1 MTRGRILPTRSLFVI
16 TNTNVRTRAKRP
28 NSRSPRRRPSILPPA
43 PSGSLSARQTDRQ
56 TDTERERER
65 ESVLCAE
72 NKDYY
77 KHKQRARRGFLFVA
91 GHETR
96 NAKEPRVEIGRR
108 RARRGRRILFCPKD
122 THTRRERE
130 RERERERFDSRFD
143 FDFPRE
149 KERERERRAR
159 GTNRK
164 WRSLPSTSTT
174 SRTQSLS
181 SPTRRSN
188 T

>member
-1 MTRGRILPTRSLFVI
+1 MTRVRILPPRSLFVI
-16 TNTNVRTRAKRP
+16 TNTNARTRAKRP

-130 RERERERFDSRFD
+130 RERERDLIRDSILISRG
-143 FDFPRE
+143 R
-149 KERERERRAR
+149 KRERERGARAVR
-159 GTNRK
+159 IGNGARYPQRLRHHEHK
-164 WRSLPSTSTT
+164 V
-174 SRTQSLS
+174 
-181 SPTRRSN
+181 
-188 T
+188 

>member
-1 MTRGRILPTRSLFVI
+1 MTRVRILPPRSLFVI
-16 TNTNVRTRAKRP
+16 TNTNARTRAKRP

-43 PSGSLSARQTDRQ
+43 PSGSLSARQTDTQ
-56 TDTERERER
+56 THRERER

-108 RARRGRRILFCPKD
+108 ARRGRRILFCPKD

-130 RERERERFDSRFD
+130 RERERDLIRDSILISRG
-143 FDFPRE
+143 R
-149 KERERERRAR
+149 KRERERGARAVR
-159 GTNRK
+159 IGNGARYPQRLRHHEHK
-164 WRSLPSTSTT
+164 V
-174 SRTQSLS
+174 
-181 SPTRRSN
+181 
-188 T
+188 

>member
-1 MTRGRILPTRSLFVI
+1 MTRVRILPPRSLFVI
-16 TNTNVRTRAKRP
+16 TNTNARTRAKRP

-43 PSGSLSARQTDRQ
+43 PSGSLSARQTDTQ
-56 TDTERERER
+56 TQRERER

-72 NKDYY
+72 RKDYY
-77 KHKQRARRGFLFVA
+77 KHKQRERRGFLFVA

-122 THTRRERE
+122 THARAE

-149 KERERERRAR
+149 RREREREARAR
-159 GTNRK
+159 YE
-164 WRSLPSTSTT
+164 
-174 SRTQSLS
+174 
-181 SPTRRSN
+181 
-188 T
+188 

>member
-1 MTRGRILPTRSLFVI
+1 MTRVRILPPRSLFVI
-16 TNTNVRTRAKRP
+16 TNTNARTRAKRP

-43 PSGSLSARQTDRQ
+43 PSGSLSARQTDTQ
-56 TDTERERER
+56 TQRERER

-72 NKDYY
+72 RKDYY
-77 KHKQRARRGFLFVA
+77 KHKQRERRGFLFVA

-108 RARRGRRILFCPKD
+108 ARRGRRILFCPKD
-122 THTRRERE
+122 THARAERE
-130 RERERERFDSRFD
+130 RESDLIRDSILISRGRE
-143 FDFPRE
+143 E
-149 KERERERRAR
+149 KERERRAR

>member
-43 PSGSLSARQTDRQ
+43 PSGSLSARQTDRHRH
-56 TDTERERER
+56 RERER

-122 THTRRERE
+122 THARAERERESDLIRDSILISRGRKRERE
-130 RERERERFDSRFD
+130 RGA
-143 FDFPRE
+143 
-149 KERERERRAR
+149 RAVR
-159 GTNRK
+159 IGNGARYPQRLRHHEHK
-164 WRSLPSTSTT
+164 V
-174 SRTQSLS
+174 
-181 SPTRRSN
+181 
-188 T
+188 